1 MEQWCIL
8 IVMVVAQ
15 IYAWDKV
22 AQKYT
27 HIHNWVYENWWSLH
41 KFYGSPNAIFPVL
54 NLVLMLYKTSALG
67 EIGKRTSL
75 YIGFMQLPVNV
86 IISKFKIKENK
97 LNYFYKRWNTQGR
110 RLDGSFTFNFVHFYN
125 WLKCI
130 YHKNSD
136 LRRKNS

>member
-41 KFYGSPNAIFPVL
+41 KFYGSPNANFPVL
-54 NLVLMLYKTSALG
+54 NLVLLLYKTSALG

-86 IISKFKIKENK
+86 IISKFKIKEN
-97 LNYFYKRWNTQGR
+97 
-110 RLDGSFTFNFVHFYN
+110 
-125 WLKCI
+125 
-130 YHKNSD
+130 
-136 LRRKNS
+136 